1 MTVRARLAAGA
12 AGFAVLAM
20 AVAACSSSGGSS
32 SGGGGAS
39 AAPAAALTNIS
50 VGTSG
55 ATGVYLPVYVGV
67 QTGLFKRYG
76 LNVTVESLTPTAVT
90 AATLSNNVNIGWD
103 GPGLVSGILSN
114 PSAKVIFSA
123 GPTAFYIYGQK
134 GISSVKDLKG
144 KTVAVTTPGGAIDT
158 AVRTAIT
165 NAGLKPGTDVKIAYL
180 QTNQAALAAVED
192 GSVQAAGVSPP
203 TSIQATQAGLVDVEN
218 ITPLSPPSVLA
229 VNSQWASSNS
239 AAIAKFITAF
249 KAAVKLAATNE
260 TDAANALKTYV
271 KLTSQAQ
278 IEGTWQEYKTVW
290 VVEPYPTNEMQ
301 ILLKG
306 LADGNPP
313 VKSAATAS
321 ISSLIDNQYIGAAGS

>member
-1 MTVRARLAAGA
+1 MTVRARLTAGA

-20 AVAACSSSGGSS
+20 AVAACSSSGGS
-32 SGGGGAS
+32 GGGGAS
-39 AAPAAALTNIS
+39 AAATALTNIS

-67 QTGLFKRYG
+67 QTGLFKKYG
-76 LNVTVESLTPTAVT
+76 LNVTVDSLTPTAVT

-165 NAGLKPGTDVKIAYL
+165 NAGLTPGTDVKIAYL

-229 VNSQWASSNS
+229 VNSQWASSNR
-239 AAIAKFITAF
+239 AAITKFITAF
-249 KAAVKLAATNE
+249 KAAVKLAASNE
-260 TDAANALKTYV
+260 TDAANALRTYV

-290 VVEPYPTNEMQ
+290 VVEPYPTSEMQ

-306 LADGNPP
+306 LADGKPP
-313 VKSAATAS
+313 VKAAATAN
-321 ISSLIDNQYIGAAGS
+321 ISSLVDNQYIGAAGS